1 MTSTRKILLG
11 TAAATIAVT
20 AGVNTG
26 AQAAD
31 AMLKKAP
38 PIQYVRICDR
48 YGYGFFQI
56 PGSSICLQLRGQM
69 QSDNDYQPTKDLV
82 FMTPSKGSG
91 SYGGFAGA
99 TTANQ
104 GNAQVLF
111 SNQQDNWGYEMTAKP
126 RFDAR
131 TETSMGTLRAYVEVK
146 IQLDAGAFIGPP
158 TPGAGETGAG
168 NKSELY
174 RGYLQWAGW
183 TIGEI
188 DSPYSLGSMKDGD
201 IADVTQSDK
210 SSGWGVNYTWTPTGP
225 GLPPVKGSA
234 PVPDGWSVT
243 FGADSPLKHIAKN
256 QIGGGCTYYDLAL
269 APGSTAGSGTVC
281 AATGPLSVPDFVA
294 RLHYEADPPGKD
306 DQHNDQFGLGTFHV
320 AALYHQITQ
329 IAVGGTGLVN
339 PANLACGG
347 GTCAA
352 GPAVHD
358 HGWAVNGF
366 LKFFVP
372 MWPGTTLGARRGS
385 DADNIQLQALY
396 CDGALEACGIG
407 GTNGNLSVGDAY
419 WSGGLSRDDTD
430 SRIINNGNGS
440 FYNDKEKALAV
451 NAQYH
456 WALTNCADPV
466 HCLVA
471 TTMATYAWVTPGS
484 ITQNVDW
491 TEGGLGKARK
501 MNLTGEISWGVSRN
515 GSTKPVFWRL
525 DAEVQYS
532 KIWQDLPCNNNGN
545 VGAACGLATAIPF
558 GITKDPSNWVYRTT
572 ITYDW

>member
-20 AGVNTG
+20 AGVDTG

-31 AMLKKAP
+31 AALKKAP

-56 PGSSICLQLRGQM
+56 PGSSICLQLRGQL

-82 FMTPSKGSG
+82 FVGPSKTSG
-91 SYGGFAGA
+91 SYGGFDKG
-99 TTANQ
+99 TTAGL

-201 IADVTQSDK
+201 IANVTQSDK

-269 APGSTAGSGTVC
+269 TAGSTAGLGTVC

-306 DQHNDQFGLGTFHV
+306 DQHNDQFGLGTFHL

-329 IAVGGTGLVN
+329 IGVGGAGIVGANCGTGS
-339 PANLACGG
+339 
-347 GTCAA
+347 CAA

-358 HGWAVNGF
+358 HGWAANGF

-372 MWPGTTLGARRGS
+372 MWPGTTLGSRRGS
-385 DADNIQLQALY
+385 DADNIQFQALY
-396 CDGALEACGIG
+396 CDGALEGCGIG
-407 GTNGNLSVGDAY
+407 ATNGNLSVGDAY

-430 SRIINNGNGS
+430 SRIINNGAGG

-451 NAQYH
+451 NGQYH
-456 WALTNCADPV
+456 WALTNCSDPV

-471 TTMATYAWVTPGS
+471 TAQATYVWVTPGS

-501 MNLTGEISWGVSRN
+501 MNLTGEISWGTSRN

-545 VGAACGLATAIPF
+545 VGGVCIAPTAIPL